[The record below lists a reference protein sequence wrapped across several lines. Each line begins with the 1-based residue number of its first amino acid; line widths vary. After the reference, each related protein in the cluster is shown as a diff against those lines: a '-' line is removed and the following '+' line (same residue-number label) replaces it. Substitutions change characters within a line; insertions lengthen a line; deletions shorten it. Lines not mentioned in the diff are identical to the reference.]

1 MDLRPA
7 LPFFGADPQWSCW
20 SWLCLAEKFW
30 SGVGF
35 LDLDVWSSVK
45 HALDSNN
52 QYLNWRSK
60 LEFAYCTVNKSRTQ
74 KSRSPTANPNPKAA
88 GGEAC
93 SSGPELCIAM
103 REGRL
108 FLPECWG
115 KQEKCLMH
123 LGQLLDVVF

>member
-1 MDLRPA
+1 
-7 LPFFGADPQWSCW
+7 
-20 SWLCLAEKFW
+20 LAEKFW